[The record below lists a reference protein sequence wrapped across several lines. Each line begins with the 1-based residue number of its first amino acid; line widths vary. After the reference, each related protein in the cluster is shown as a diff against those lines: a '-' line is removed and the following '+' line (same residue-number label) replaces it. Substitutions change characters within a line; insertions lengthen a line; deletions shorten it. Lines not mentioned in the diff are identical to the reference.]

1 MTKIQIERT
10 FNVGDAEVVVSEIPA
25 VQKGDTV
32 EIEADV
38 MAMVIKKV
46 AATLA
51 SQGMVSGP
59 SFRYLRR
66 ALGIRAIELAEM
78 LGVRP
83 ATVSDWETGKTR
95 LDRAAWGLLA
105 DAVLRGPASLD
116 PLRRRPRPGEAVRVP
131 LTPDA
136 LATG

>member
-1 MTKIQIERT
+1 MANLLIERT
-10 FNVGDAEVVVSEIPA
+10 FKVGDAEVVVSEIPA
-25 VQKGDTV
+25 AQTGDTV
-32 EIEADV
+32 SVEADV
-38 MAMVIKKV
+38 MALVIKQV
-46 AATLA
+46 ATTLA
-51 SQGMVSGP
+51 SQGMVSGE

-66 ALGIRAIELAEM
+66 ALGIRAAEVAEI

-116 PLRRRPRPGEAVRVP
+116 PLRRRPQPGQTVRVP
-131 LTPDA
+131 LTGGGSVA
-136 LATG
+136 G